1 MSLKRNPAP
10 IASLQAFEILC
21 RHAQRSLLLL
31 VPIVLQQF
39 EVFRA
44 IGGFV
49 TMGRQGLFRRA

>member
-1 MSLKRNPAP
+1 
-10 IASLQAFEILC
+10 
-21 RHAQRSLLLL
+21 
-31 VPIVLQQF
+31 VLQQF